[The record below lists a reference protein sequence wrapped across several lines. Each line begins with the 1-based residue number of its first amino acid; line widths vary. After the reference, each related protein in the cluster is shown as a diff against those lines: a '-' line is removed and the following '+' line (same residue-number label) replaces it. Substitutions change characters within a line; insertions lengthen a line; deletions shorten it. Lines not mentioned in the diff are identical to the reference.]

1 MDVVLASAQS
11 DLKLALEMLLREE
24 PGIIIVGTATE
35 TEGLL
40 ALIQA
45 IHPDQVFLDWDLPG
59 RSCSEVLATAQSA
72 NCKPTIIV
80 LGKDAIAKQSALAAG
95 ADAFV
100 LKGEP
105 PEQLLAA
112 IRMTRA

>member
-24 PGIIIVGTATE
+24 PGTNIVGTVTE

-40 ALIQA
+40 ALIQT
-45 IHPDQVFLDWDLPG
+45 IHSDLVFLDWDLPG
-59 RSCSEVLATAQSA
+59 RPCPEVLATAQSV
-72 NCKPTIIV
+72 NCQPTIIV
-80 LGKDAIAKQSALAAG
+80 LGKDTSAKQSALAAG

-100 LKGEP
+100 LKGES

-112 IRMTRA
+112 IRVARA